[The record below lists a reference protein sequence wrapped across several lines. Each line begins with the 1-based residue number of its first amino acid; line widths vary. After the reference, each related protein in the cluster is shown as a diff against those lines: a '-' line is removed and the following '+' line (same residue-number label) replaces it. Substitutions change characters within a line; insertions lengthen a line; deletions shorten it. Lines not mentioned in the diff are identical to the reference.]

1 MELLRPTII
10 SFILLFTLF
19 IKAEESFIPDPPSLN
34 ASNFILIDAAT
45 NRILAEKDS
54 ESSQKLK
61 SIIENLESDL
71 SRNER
76 AALAFTIIDNLRE
89 NREK

>member
-1 MELLRPTII
+1 MREA
-10 SFILLFTLF
+10 
-19 IKAEESFIPDPPSLN
+19 KK
-34 ASNFILIDAAT
+34 
-45 NRILAEKDS
+45 LAESDP